1 MFYQS
6 NQDVYDHDSVQ
17 NVTKTF
23 RLSSSFHNPGLCM
36 NSHSSSVPLSSL
48 SEISMSS
55 GSSDASW
62 NNYGLQHRQNLN
74 ALQIQGTKGRMPRV
88 HKHQQLVHQHD
99 TGHAN
104 Q

>member
-36 NSHSSSVPLSSL
+36 NSHSSSVPLS
-48 SEISMSS
+48 EPSMSS

-62 NNYGLQHRQNLN
+62 NNYEL
-74 ALQIQGTKGRMPRV
+74 
-88 HKHQQLVHQHD
+88 
-99 TGHAN
+99 
-104 Q
+104 